1 MDATLDYTSARP
13 QTRPLSERVN
23 FRLIGFL
30 AVIGALFGWV
40 LWTVLDQRIAVKH
53 GDYYFVDLKGMG
65 NFPFDA
71 VRDTE
76 AAIPKEVRE
85 LNGKKVKFYGEMF
98 APGQA
103 STGVREFQLVY
114 SIVECCLGGPPKVQE
129 RVFAFVPAEKKLPNY
144 TGRQV
149 VATGTLHIDVKKMGE
164 GEEAVSVFTMDVD
177 EVKERT

>member
-13 QTRPLSERVN
+13 PTRPLSERVN

-30 AVIGALFGWV
+30 AVIAALFGWV
-40 LWTVLDQRIAVKH
+40 LWTVLDQRIAVKQ

-71 VRDTE
+71 FRDTE

-85 LNGKKVKFYGEMF
+85 LNGKKVVFHGEMF

-103 STGVREFQLVY
+103 STGVREFQLV
-114 SIVECCLGGPPKVQE
+114 
-129 RVFAFVPAEKKLPNY
+129 
-144 TGRQV
+144 
-149 VATGTLHIDVKKMGE
+149 
-164 GEEAVSVFTMDVD
+164 
-177 EVKERT
+177 